1 MVPVRQDKSPQE
13 LRLSAKAAKDGK
25 VVQRLLGI
33 ALILDGRG
41 RSEAASLVGLD
52 PQSLAR
58 AVQHYNADGIAGLK
72 DRTSPGR
79 PPKLTREQ
87 SAELKQMILAG
98 PEDRDHG
105 CAEYK
110 VHHIVDLVKDK
121 WGICISPETARTRLH
136 AMNLVPLVCRPRHH
150 EADPVAQAAFKA
162 KFPKVLAKIKSDH
175 PEATQIE
182 VWVQDES
189 RVGQK
194 GKVGRRWAAKGS
206 NPTTL
211 VQGGFKSVWLCGAF
225 CAERDVG
232 AALVVEAVSTAAMNA
247 HLALIAQTVLP
258 HNHAA
263 VVVDGAGFHAQ
274 SKDLVVPA
282 NMTLVTLPAH
292 SPELNPAEGVWRFLK
307 HGDLLHRLYRT
318 VDEIIDR
325 CCSAWNSL
333 TNEIGRIRSLCS
345 YPWLTG
351 KPAPA

>member
-1 MVPVRQDKSPQE
+1 MVPVRQDKSAEE

-41 RSEAASLVGLD
+41 RREAALLVGLD
-52 PQSLAR
+52 PQALAR
-58 AVQHYNADGIAGLK
+58 AVQHYNADGIAGLT

-79 PPKLTREQ
+79 PPKLTCEQ
-87 SAELKQMILAG
+87 SAELKRMILAG
-98 PEDRDHG
+98 PDERDHG

-110 VHHIVDLVKDK
+110 LRHIVELVKDT
-121 WGICISPETARTRLH
+121 WGICLSPETVRSRLH

-150 EADPVAQAAFKA
+150 EADPVAQAAFQA
-162 KFPKVLAKIKSDH
+162 NFPEVLAKIKSEH
-175 PEATQIE
+175 PEADHIE

-194 GKVGRRWAAKGS
+194 GKVGRRWAEKGS
-206 NPTTL
+206 NPTTA
-211 VQGGFKSVWLCGAF
+211 VHGGFQSVWLFGAF

-232 AALVVEAVSTAAMNA
+232 AALNAESISTAAMNA
-247 HLALIAQTVLP
+247 HLAIIAQTVLP

-263 VVVDGAGFHAQ
+263 VVVDGAGFHAT
-274 SKDLVVPA
+274 SKNLVVPA

-307 HGDLLHRLYRT
+307 NGDLLHRLYRT
-318 VDEIIDR
+318 VNEIIER
-325 CCSAWNSL
+325 CCSAWKSL
-333 TNEIGRIRSLCS
+333 VNETGRIRSLCS
-345 YPWLTG
+345 YPWLMG